1 VKSTRLAA
9 ILAGMGAAGKPVYL
23 LGGDDEFAIKEAA
36 TALAPKLAPQ
46 DAGEFGTEIIE
57 GGAGNADEALK
68 ELNRLRES
76 LQTVGFF
83 AAAKLVWWKNTNL
96 LAAEPP
102 GGKATTEALNE
113 LADELQARWPDGV
126 TLLVSAIGTDKRR
139 TLFQRLSKIG
149 EVQFFDAPEAGKAD
163 DEADLAD
170 FIAGK
175 LKKEGK
181 QFGTGAQAAFREL
194 VEPTRRELA
203 NELEKLCL
211 YVGKRAEIT
220 AADVR
225 AICSATRTAIIWD
238 LVDAVSARHAPR
250 ALAALRNL
258 LDNGEEPIGVV
269 MLLVGQFRLILI
281 ARDYADRKILVAGND
296 KWGFINAYKALPAKE
311 TAHLPL
317 SKEGKPPNEWRFQRC
332 AVAACNFTMP
342 ELIHA
347 LDLLLE
353 ANLQLVSTQLDER
366 LVLEE
371 LIAKICRRPAATKA
385 T

>member
-1 VKSTRLAA
+1 
-9 ILAGMGAAGKPVYL
+9 MGVARKPVYI
-23 LGGDDEFAIKEAA
+23 LGGDDEYAIKEAA
-36 TALAPKLAPQ
+36 IKLAPALAPK
-46 DAGEFGTEIIE
+46 DAGEFGTEVIE
-57 GGAGNADEALK
+57 GGAGNGDEALK

-83 AAAKLVWWKNTNL
+83 GATKLIWWKNTNL

-113 LADELQARWPDGV
+113 LADEIQAGWPDGV

-139 TLFQRLSKIG
+139 TLFQRLSKLG
-149 EVQFFDAPEAGKAD
+149 EVQLFDAPEAGKAD
-163 DEADLAD
+163 DEADLGE
-170 FIAGK
+170 FITGK
-175 LKKEGK
+175 LEQEGK
-181 QFGTGAQAAFREL
+181 RFGPGAQIAFREL

-211 YVGKRAEIT
+211 YVGNRAELT
-220 AADVR
+220 VADVR
-225 AICSATRTAIIWD
+225 AICSATRQAIIWD

-258 LDNGEEPIGVV
+258 LDNGEQPIGIV
-269 MLLVGQFRLILI
+269 MLLVGQFRLILL
-281 ARDYADRKILVAGND
+281 ARDYADRRVLVAGPSESD
-296 KWGFINAYKALPAKE
+296 KWNFLKAYKALPAQE

-317 SKEGKPPNEWRFQRC
+317 SKEGKPPNEWRFQKC
-332 AVAACNFTMP
+332 AVAARNFTLP

-353 ANLQLVSTQLDER
+353 ANLQLVSTQLDD
-366 LVLEE
+366 LLILEE
-371 LIAKICRRPAATKA
+371 LVAKVCRRPAAAKA